1 MRCVL
6 LALWGVFFALA
17 AHADC
22 RIALALA
29 NDVSRSVDLGETAL
43 DPTPPWR
50 ESLTATISEGEGRV
64 PRRFDH
70 QRRPGP
76 VSALRNP
83 QG

>member
-6 LALWGVFFALA
+6 RAL
-17 AHADC
+17 C

-29 NDVSRSVDLGETAL
+29 NDVSRSVDLAKKAL
-43 DPTPPWR
+43 DPTLPWR
-50 ESLTATISEGEGRV
+50 ESLTATISEGAGRV
-64 PRRFDH
+64 PRRYDR